1 MNRIERFFNEARSA
15 RLNSE
20 MPIKVGAVVV
30 RGSRVIKTGYNAPGK
45 PKFLGSWSRHAEVR
59 ATLNINN
66 HGASIYIYREH
77 GLYRSPMLAR
87 PCNHCQEWLKF
98 VGIKEAIYTIQ
109 DYPYFEVMEIK

>member
-1 MNRIERFFNEARSA
+1 MNRIERFFDTARQA
-15 RLNSE
+15 RLESE

-30 RGSRVIKTGYNAPGK
+30 RGSRVIKTEYNTPGK

-66 HGASIYIYREH
+66 VGAQIYIYREH

-98 VGIKEAIYTIQ
+98 VGIERAIYSIPE
-109 DYPYFEVMEIK
+109 YPYFEVMEIK